1 MSQTGFE
8 KNLQYYKFCLYG
20 FFKNLRFFEAFLI
33 LFFLDSGLNFLQIG
47 ILYSIREIVVV
58 LTEIPSGL
66 VADAVGRR
74 KTLVAAFLVYALSF
88 VGFSLS
94 NSFLLFAFSMATYA
108 LADAFRS
115 GVHKAMIF
123 KYLKV
128 QGWEN
133 QKVNYYGHT
142 RSWSQFGSAISAAL
156 AALIVFISGNYQLV
170 FVAATIPYIID
181 ALLIWSYPKYLDGDK
196 TSLSKSLLLKQFSM
210 VFDALRKSFA
220 NLEILR
226 TLTNVS
232 LYTGYYRSVKDYI
245 QPLIKVMAL
254 SAPVLVW
261 LSDEKKTAVLIGV
274 FYFVAYLLTS
284 LASKHSG
291 SFNKLFKTVS
301 KPLNLSIITGFA
313 TAVAV
318 GLFFEYGFYVVSVFG
333 FVVLLI
339 IENLRKPIGIA
350 LLAEQTH
357 DKAMASVL
365 SIQSQVKSVFAA
377 IIAPLLGYF
386 ADAFSPGISI
396 FIVSLFLIGIFA
408 FYKINSPVD
417 RSSD

>member
-1 MSQTGFE
+1 MSSKGFV

-33 LFFLDSGLNFLQIG
+33 LFFLDNGLNFLQIG

-74 KTLVAAFLVYALSF
+74 KTLVAAFLVYTLSF

-94 NSFLLFAFSMATYA
+94 NNFMLFAFSMATFA

-123 KYLKV
+123 QYLKV
-128 QGWEN
+128 QGWEK

-156 AALIVFISGNYQLV
+156 AAVIVFISGNYQLV
-170 FVAATIPYIID
+170 FIAATIPYLID
-181 ALLIWSYPKYLDGDK
+181 ALLIWSYPKCLDGDK
-196 TSLSKSLLLKQFSM
+196 TSFSKSLLLKQFSL
-210 VFDALRKSFA
+210 VFDALKESFA
-220 NLEILR
+220 KLKILR

-254 SAPVLVW
+254 SAPVFAW

-284 LASKHSG
+284 MASKYSG
-291 SFNKLFKTVS
+291 SFNKYFKTAS
-301 KPLNLSIITGFA
+301 KPMNLTIIFGFA
-313 TAVAV
+313 TGVVV
-318 GLFFEYGFYVVSVFG
+318 GLFFEYGFYVISVLG

-365 SIQSQVKSVFAA
+365 SIQSQIKSVFAA
-377 IIAPLLGYF
+377 IIAPMLGFF
-386 ADAFSPGISI
+386 ADVFSPGISI
-396 FIVSLFLIGIFA
+396 FIVSLLLISIFA
-408 FYKINSPVD
+408 FYKIKSPGESVPD
-417 RSSD
+417 